1 MDEIN
6 NLYDHINMA
15 QREALIHDIR
25 ANVVAINDKLAF
37 SKLRCITGNEVPMIC
52 GLKCVYTEELP
63 DEMTFAVLHAEN
75 PLFLSLAEENE
86 MLREEILFLR
96 DKLNSISKLINRGV
110 DNG

>member
-6 NLYDHINMA
+6 NLYNHIMMA

-37 SKLRCITGNEVPMIC
+37 SKLRCIEGNEVPMIC

-75 PLFLSLAEENE
+75 PPLSLAEENK

-96 DKLNSISKLINRGV
+96 DKLHSISKLINRGV

>member
-63 DEMTFAVLHAEN
+63 DEMTFAVFHAEN
-75 PLFLSLAEENE
+75 PPLLLAEENE

-96 DKLNSISKLINRGV
+96 DKLKSIVKLIDRGV